1 MIPFYPARH
10 RIVAILASVAI
21 ALTIILAAC
30 KTFDNAGAKDT
41 IDQLNDRIAVM
52 DKAAVDPEKTPEQ
65 QEIARLKAEKYR
77 ADKAKAEALM
87 EQDVEDDKPDPSEVA
102 ATGFV
107 RAIEPF
113 VPWGLGTLASAATA
127 GFFAVRKKAREHKRA
142 EELERIRAEHAMK
155 ALTQTVV
162 SIENAKGLVPAF
174 ADAWNVAKLAVEA
187 KQDESTKATI
197 EKIKTDS
204 QS

>member
-10 RIVAILASVAI
+10 RIVAALASVAI
-21 ALTIILAAC
+21 ALMIVLAAC

-41 IDQLNDRIAVM
+41 IDQLNDRIALM

-65 QEIARLKAEKYR
+65 QEIARLKAKQYR
-77 ADKAKAEALM
+77 DDLAKVQALAEADAADDGTDPM
-87 EQDVEDDKPDPSEVA
+87 ETA
-102 ATGFV
+102 ATGIGNAVAAAVPGFGA
-107 RAIEPF
+107 AIALG
-113 VPWGLGTLASAATA
+113 VPL
-127 GFFAVRKKAREHKRA
+127 FFRVRKQVREHKRA

-187 KQDESTKATI
+187 KQDESTK
-197 EKIKTDS
+197 EVVHKIKTAS